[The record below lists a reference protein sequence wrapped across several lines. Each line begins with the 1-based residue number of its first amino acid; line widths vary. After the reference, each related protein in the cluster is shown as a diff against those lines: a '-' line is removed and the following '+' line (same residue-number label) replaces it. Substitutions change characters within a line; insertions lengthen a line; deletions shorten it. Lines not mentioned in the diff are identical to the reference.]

1 MIDVEDKFL
10 FIHIPRTNGSEL
22 CNWYYNTVLYH
33 RGVRKSDFINF
44 IVGDKSKS
52 KHFTYTQYAN
62 HYSHINLFDFYKV
75 SVIRNPFDCV
85 VSNYWMHV
93 NLNSPFMNM
102 HDINSFEKY
111 VEFLDSVKSN
121 TEVDVFQSLRIIPYI
136 DQCHD
141 INIIRYENY
150 NDDAKRVLG
159 KIAGHESI
167 ERHDEQKLRN
177 EYESRYSDTERPLDY
192 KEMYNEHTKDMVG
205 KLFAWDLK
213 VFEYDF

>member
-1 MIDVEDKFL
+1 MK
-10 FIHIPRTNGSEL
+10 
-22 CNWYYNTVLYH
+22 
-33 RGVRKSDFINF
+33 
-44 IVGDKSKS
+44 
-52 KHFTYTQYAN
+52 
-62 HYSHINLFDFYKV
+62 
-75 SVIRNPFDCV
+75 
-85 VSNYWMHV
+85 
-93 NLNSPFMNM
+93 M
-102 HDINSFEKY
+102 HDIDSFEKY

-150 NDDAKRVLG
+150 NGDAKRVLG

-177 EYESRYSDTERPLDY
+177 EYESRYSDSERPLDY
-192 KEMYNEHTKDMVG
+192 KEMYNERTKDMVG
-205 KLFAWDLK
+205 RLFAWDLK